1 MMTEKENTGMS
12 ILGLLRDAASEAS
25 LCIIDVGQTM
35 RHSLLIGETRDAAIA
50 EHLKSALS
58 TQENCVSTTIHK
70 RTDQENHYA

>member
-1 MMTEKENTGMS
+1 MTEKEKTGMS
-12 ILGLLRDAASEAS
+12 ILGLLRDAPSEAS

-58 TQENCVSTTIHK
+58 AQESCVSTTIHK
-70 RTDQENHYA
+70 RPF